1 MPDIKSILLLC
12 CFLCFITGIFSP
24 EVIIRWGIPSVKT
37 RRRVLALFGS
47 VTLLLVI
54 ITQIGESLPKTYTE
68 FNPEEEPSNIF
79 VFSPIEVGE
88 RMKIYKIAET
98 GYTNHLEINILNQQT
113 SLGNEN
119 YNAPEGYEFV
129 QLDLRVTNKMN
140 EPYTLDTREL
150 QLQTGMLEVLTP
162 TIEETTETTINLAGE
177 ETVEL
182 SLVYLQPIDESYLT
196 LTYLPLATKAESNE
210 EVSTE
215 VSVSKIGEI
224 IKTKQTMIQVH
235 EVRRMNQS
243 AKAGFEYI
251 EVSLSIKNP
260 SNRAM
265 TYYPFHFEL
274 ECSSSPNR
282 VKSAMGISE
291 VETLGI
297 TELASGGMVTGTL
310 LFEVPK
316 GATDL
321 KLYYHEPSLFTKQ
334 TLEINLMETSSQSL
348 PLQSEVVLSEQW
360 KSVDELNNRQLKVLE
375 TELIKETKYTQAKE
389 HHQFVAVR
397 VELTNHSA
405 ENQEYTAF
413 DFKLMNEQGRLT
425 MPSLLLIDNQS
436 ELTSGTLAPQESVT
450 GYLLFE
456 DSDLYTTFYLL
467 YSPDNW
473 KDSECI
479 IQPLQ

>member
-1 MPDIKSILLLC
+1 M
-12 CFLCFITGIFSP
+12 
-24 EVIIRWGIPSVKT
+24 
-37 RRRVLALFGS
+37 
-47 VTLLLVI
+47 
-54 ITQIGESLPKTYTE
+54 
-68 FNPEEEPSNIF
+68 
-79 VFSPIEVGE
+79 
-88 RMKIYKIAET
+88 
-98 GYTNHLEINILNQQT
+98 
-113 SLGNEN
+113 
-119 YNAPEGYEFV
+119 
-129 QLDLRVTNKMN
+129 
-140 EPYTLDTREL
+140 
-150 QLQTGMLEVLTP
+150 
-162 TIEETTETTINLAGE
+162 
-177 ETVEL
+177 
-182 SLVYLQPIDESYLT
+182 
-196 LTYLPLATKAESNE
+196 
-210 EVSTE
+210 
-215 VSVSKIGEI
+215 
-224 IKTKQTMIQVH
+224 
-235 EVRRMNQS
+235 
-243 AKAGFEYI
+243 
-251 EVSLSIKNP
+251 
-260 SNRAM
+260 
-265 TYYPFHFEL
+265 
-274 ECSSSPNR
+274 
-282 VKSAMGISE
+282 
-291 VETLGI
+291 
-297 TELASGGMVTGTL
+297 TGTL

-334 TLEINLMETSSQSL
+334 MLEINLMETSSQPL

>member
-1 MPDIKSILLLC
+1 MPDVKSIILLC
-12 CFLCFITGIFSP
+12 AFLCFITGIFSP
-24 EVIIRWGIPSVKT
+24 EVIIRWGIPSIKT
-37 RRRVLALFGS
+37 RRRVLVLFGG
-47 VTLLLVI
+47 VTILLVM
-54 ITQIGESLPKTYTE
+54 ITQIGESLPEAYTE
-68 FNPEEEPSNIF
+68 FNPEEESSNVF
-79 VFSPIEVGE
+79 VFSPIETGDQ
-88 RMKIYKIAET
+88 MKVYKIAET

-119 YNAPEGYEFV
+119 YTAPEGYEFV
-129 QLDLRVTNKMN
+129 QLDLSVTNKMK
-140 EPYTLDTREL
+140 EPYTLDTCDL

-162 TIEETTETTINLAGE
+162 TIEEAKETTITLDGE
-177 ETVEL
+177 ESTEI

-196 LTYLPLATKAESNE
+196 LTYLPLATEAEPNE
-210 EVSTE
+210 EIQTE
-215 VSVSKIGEI
+215 VRVSKVGEI

-235 EVRRMNQS
+235 EVNRMNHS
-243 AKAGFEYI
+243 SKVDFEYI

-260 SNRAM
+260 SNRTM

-282 VKSAMGISE
+282 VKSAIGITE
-291 VETLGI
+291 LDTLGI

-321 KLYYHEPSLFTKQ
+321 KLYYQEPALFTKQ
-334 TLEINLMETSSQSL
+334 TLEINLMETSNQSM

-360 KSVDELNNRQLKVLE
+360 KSVDELNNKQLKVLE
-375 TELIKETKYTQAKE
+375 TELTKETKYMQAKE
-389 HHQFVAVR
+389 HHQFIVVS
-397 VELTNHSA
+397 VELTNHST
-405 ENQEYTAF
+405 EDQKYTAF
-413 DFKLMNEQGRLT
+413 DFKLMNEQGRLI
-425 MPSLLLIDNQS
+425 MPSLILIDNQS

-467 YSPDNW
+467 YSADHW
-473 KDSECI
+473 KSSECI
-479 IQPLQ
+479 IQTLK